1 MSDTHAQQSKTF
13 RGFHGAGVGLLVFTT
28 LLAIVVVLGLVT
40 WNNNPRPL
48 LAGEQPAGVP
58 RPRTG
63 LIPTSENRGEILFG
77 RYCDSCHTA
86 GREVLGPSLRN
97 AQSKSQFPTIDKI
110 AQVVRTGGFDMPA
123 YPSAL
128 LSDDDL
134 RKIAEFILSLPEE
147 NP

>member
-1 MSDTHAQQSKTF
+1 MSDTHAQQSKIF
-13 RGFHGAGVGLLVFTT
+13 RGVHGSGLGLLVFTT
-28 LLAIVVVLGLVT
+28 LLAVVVVFGLVT
-40 WNNNPRPL
+40 WSTTPRPL
-48 LAGEQPAGVP
+48 LVREEPAGVP

-63 LIPTSENRGEILFG
+63 LIPSSQNRGQILFG

-86 GREVLGPSLRN
+86 GRVVLGPSLRN
-97 AQSKSQFPTIDKI
+97 TQFKRQFPTIDTI

-123 YPSAL
+123 YPPAL

-134 RKIAEFILSLPEE
+134 RKIAEFTLSLPEE

>member
-1 MSDTHAQQSKTF
+1 MSDAHAQQSKTF
-13 RGFHGAGVGLLVFTT
+13 RGVHGSGLGLLVVTT
-28 LLAIVVVLGLVT
+28 LLAVVVVLGLVT
-40 WNNNPRPL
+40 WSNTPRPL
-48 LAGEQPAGVP
+48 LAREQPAGVP

-63 LIPTSENRGEILFG
+63 LIPTSQNRGQILFG
-77 RYCDSCHTA
+77 RYCDSCHAA

-97 AQSKSQFPTIDKI
+97 AQFKSQFSTIDNI

-123 YPSAL
+123 DPPAL

>member
-1 MSDTHAQQSKTF
+1 MSDSHAQQSKTS
-13 RGFHGAGVGLLVFTT
+13 RGVHSAGLGLLVFTT
-28 LLAIVVVLGLVT
+28 LLAVVVVRGLVT

-63 LIPTSENRGEILFG
+63 LIPTSENRGQILFG

-86 GREVLGPSLRN
+86 GREVLGPSLRS
-97 AQSKSQFPTIDKI
+97 AQFKNQYRAIDKI
-110 AQVVRTGGFDMPA
+110 VNIVRTGGFDMPA
-123 YPSAL
+123 YPPAL
-128 LSDDDL
+128 LSDEDL
-134 RKIAEFILSLPEE
+134 RTIAEFVLSLPEE